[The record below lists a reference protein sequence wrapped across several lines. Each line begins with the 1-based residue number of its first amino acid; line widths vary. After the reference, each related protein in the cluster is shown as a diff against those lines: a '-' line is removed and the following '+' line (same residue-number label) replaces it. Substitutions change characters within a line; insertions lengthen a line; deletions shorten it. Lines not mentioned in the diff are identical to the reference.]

1 MEFYSAIRKNAIM
14 TFASKWVD
22 LEEIMVW
29 VISQVQKVKG
39 CKLSLICARWIH
51 RICIHTKP
59 NIIIYTFIYIMFHF
73 IL

>member
-39 CKLSLICARWIH
+39 CKLSLICAR
-51 RICIHTKP
+51 
-59 NIIIYTFIYIMFHF
+59 
-73 IL
+73 